1 MAEHMVWQIK
11 VDPAQAMPIWS
22 QIVTEIQRNISRFRP
37 EPGTP
42 VISERQ
48 LAESLKL
55 HRNTVRQ
62 AYAELLEKEIL
73 IHPNCRST
81 VIGPGA
87 KELFRKPFPTI
98 SLIMHRKA
106 ADLFKEFTK
115 QSMEI
120 FGNLL
125 DHASQLGISTNIVVQ
140 PPLNAG
146 RKEISFWIEKNL
158 LRSIGIINF
167 GPRTYLEADPV
178 FEELSHLA
186 GIPQVL
192 VQGNTSDNL
201 VSSVSEDNIPG
212 FRKMLAALRDCG
224 HRKIAIF
231 DLKMPSHIFYSS
243 AARRGTI
250 LYALAPGYG
259 ITPQVVSIDNFHNS
273 PAALEQEISEKL
285 DLMLA
290 DPSHPHAIWGQN
302 DEIAMIIYNQ
312 LAAKGYA
319 VPEDIS
325 LIGYDNDTGG
335 LLASVNYSRSDL
347 GKELVETIWYLYN
360 HGRPDSIIHR
370 GIPTEFYHNKT
381 IGKCKK

>member
-1 MAEHMVWQIK
+1 MADQIIWQIK
-11 VDPAQAMPIWS
+11 VDPAKATPLWS
-22 QIVTEIQRNISRFRP
+22 QIVSGIRQHISRFRP

-48 LAESLKL
+48 LAEKLQL

-62 AYAELLEKEIL
+62 AYAELLEKKIL

-81 VIGPGA
+81 VIGTGA
-87 KELFRKPFPTI
+87 EELFRQPFPTI
-98 SLIMHRKA
+98 SLIMHRKVA
-106 ADLFKEFTK
+106 ELFKEFTK

-140 PPLNAG
+140 PPLNASRG
-146 RKEISFWIEKNL
+146 EISFWIEKNL

-167 GPRTYLEADPV
+167 GPRTYQEADPV
-178 FEELSHLA
+178 FEELSHLT

-192 VQGNTSDNL
+192 VQGNTSDNKA
-201 VSSVSEDNIPG
+201 SSVVDDNIPG
-212 FRKMLAALRDCG
+212 FRKMLAVLRDYG

-231 DLKMPSHIFYSS
+231 DWKMASHMFYSS

-250 LYALAPGYG
+250 LYALAPEYG

-285 DLMLA
+285 NLMLA
-290 DPSHPHAIWGQN
+290 DPAHPNAIWGQN
-302 DEIAMIIYNQ
+302 DYTSMIIYNQ

-360 HGRPDSIIHR
+360 HGRPDSIVHR